1 MSYPRTATLLSAAVA
16 MALILAGI
24 GLDSRWALPAI
35 SATVGLLIAI
45 HWFGLRLASS
55 HAARRPLTQWPGLPV
70 MAIAQDLS
78 VGAGIAR
85 PNLFLVH
92 SDLPNAFASG
102 RAAPNAS
109 IAVTVGLLASLSE
122 REIRGVLAHEIA
134 HIVRRDARFLTLAA
148 IGSGLVVGSVGG
160 LAAAALDP
168 TQGLAVLAVGAL
180 AAALCQMSISRAR
193 EHAADRLGA
202 AICGNPLWIA
212 AALERIETMAL
223 PAGTATPRGW
233 ALETYQ
239 FGPRR
244 DRVLSLLSTHP
255 PTGER
260 IFRLRRLAGLTDPW
274 V

>member
-1 MSYPRTATLLSAAVA
+1 MSYPRTATLLSATIA
-16 MALILAGI
+16 MMLILAGI
-24 GLDSRWALPAI
+24 GLDTRWALPTI
-35 SATVGLLIAI
+35 ATVLGFLAAV
-45 HWFGLRLASS
+45 HWFGLRVVGSK
-55 HAARRPLTQWPGLPV
+55 ARRPLTQWPGLPV
-70 MAIAQDLS
+70 AAIAEDLS
-78 VGAGIAR
+78 ADAGIPR

-92 SDLPNAFASG
+92 SDVPNAFASG
-102 RAAPNAS
+102 RPSPNAS
-109 IAVTVGLLASLSE
+109 IAVTTGLLASLSE

-134 HIVRRDARFLTLAA
+134 HIVRHDARFLTLAA
-148 IGSGLVVGSVGG
+148 IGCGLVFGSVGG
-160 LAAAALDP
+160 MAAAVLDP
-168 TQGLAVLAVGAL
+168 TQGLAVLGAGTL

-223 PAGTATPRGW
+223 PTGARTPRGW